1 MNTNHTWIKYLAI
14 AFGLV
19 LALGII
25 SSIVNG
31 GVALLRGFGFID
43 NRPPSLNK
51 IVIASSRISVVNWSP
66 F

>member
-1 MNTNHTWIKYLAI
+1 MNTNQSWIKYLAI

-31 GVALLRGFGFID
+31 GVAIMRGFGLIED
-43 NRPPSLNK
+43 RK
-51 IVIASSRISVVNWSP
+51 QVIQQDQLIKVNS
-66 F
+66 